1 MNKEESLELL
11 KHLIL
16 QLRDHS
22 KEIQSDT
29 RMMLDWSA
37 KAKAVEA
44 SLKSLNSCDANWVN
58 DNYSVFF
65 KKEIQPLVSKIDPAL
80 LKKIH

>member
-1 MNKEESLELL
+1 MTKEESLELL
-11 KHLIL
+11 KHLVL

-22 KEIQSDT
+22 KKIQADP

-37 KAKAVEA
+37 KAKFLKA

-58 DNYSVFF
+58 DNYLVFF
-65 KKEIQPLVSKIDPAL
+65 KKEIQPFVSKIDPAL
-80 LKKIH
+80 LKNIH